1 MWVLGWNRSISAT
14 EDSAIEPLLSLAA
27 AGSEESIG
35 LIRDFAVTMAVAG
48 IALVLFRRI
57 NLPPVLGYLLAGVIV
72 GPFTFAAISFGPF
85 ADFRGPV
92 HNLQTIRVLADLG
105 LVLLLFGIGLEIG
118 WHRIRQLGFRVII
131 IGMVEMTTMFA
142 IGFELAHLLGWS
154 PVERIFLGAALSISS
169 SAILIKMLRDTDSLF
184 GMRGRLI
191 IGILLVEDFVAV
203 ILLTVLSGVATS
215 GSAGVGDIG
224 ILALKLAIFAVA
236 TLTIGA
242 LLVPRLMNYID
253 RFESDEV
260 LLITSLTLCFGMA
273 LAADQLGLSAAAG
286 AFLVGMILGDT
297 ELTERISRIMNPLRD
312 MFAALFFV
320 SLGMLLDVS
329 SIGDYLVPALII
341 SGVFIVGK
349 VVADTIG
356 TLLVGHDGET
366 ALQVG
371 TGMPQLGEFSLAM
384 VKTGVEHG
392 TVGAF
397 LSPVVTLA
405 TAVTALLYPF
415 IFRSSDMVA
424 RFIDRASPGW
434 LRQFCAVTFVWLT
447 ASRRT
452 SILGRPL
459 AGRVKD
465 SVQRIMLNTGIIAV
479 VIGLGTIALEFSH
492 QLSEWLGLSV
502 PVLGFLTGGVAL
514 ALCVPAGVAIWRNLD
529 VLTEEVMGH
538 FLPPWRTA
546 PENVTGQNLKKVIRN
561 SLLIVVLVLPAIWS
575 IPFIIH
581 LFLLGRVFAPLT
593 AVALVGITAAVAV
606 AAFQIHGTLED
617 TFRRTFLGGSHHYRY
632 DEHQLDFMGDDSH
645 LFADDGNYYE
655 QFSASDD

>member
-1 MWVLGWNRSISAT
+1 M
-14 EDSAIEPLLSLAA
+14 
-27 AGSEESIG
+27 
-35 LIRDFAVTMAVAG
+35 
-48 IALVLFRRI
+48 VLFRRI

-72 GPFTFAAISFGPF
+72 GPFTFAAISLGPF
-85 ADFRGPV
+85 ADFQGPV

-131 IGMVEMTTMFA
+131 IGLVEMSTMFA

-154 PVERIFLGAALSISS
+154 PVERIFLGAALSIKQFGNPYQDAAGYGQSVRY
-169 SAILIKMLRDTDSLF
+169 AGPADHRDTA
-184 GMRGRLI
+184 GGRLRC
-191 IGILLVEDFVAV
+191 GYLADGPLRRGH
-203 ILLTVLSGVATS
+203 LGQRRRWRHRGSGNET
-215 GSAGVGDIG
+215 GNI
-224 ILALKLAIFAVA
+224 AVA

-242 LLVPRLMNYID
+242 LLVPLLMNYID

-273 LAADQLGLSAAAG
+273 LAAYQLGLSAAAG

-329 SIGDYLVPALII
+329 SIGDYLLPALII

-349 VVADTIG
+349 VMADTIG

-415 IFRSSDMVA
+415 IFRSSDMAA
-424 RFIDRASPGW
+424 RFIGRASPGW

-447 ASRRT
+447 HR
-452 SILGRPL
+452 
-459 AGRVKD
+459 D
-465 SVQRIMLNTGIIAV
+465 
-479 VIGLGTIALEFSH
+479 
-492 QLSEWLGLSV
+492 
-502 PVLGFLTGGVAL
+502 
-514 ALCVPAGVAIWRNLD
+514 
-529 VLTEEVMGH
+529 
-538 FLPPWRTA
+538 
-546 PENVTGQNLKKVIRN
+546 
-561 SLLIVVLVLPAIWS
+561 
-575 IPFIIH
+575 
-581 LFLLGRVFAPLT
+581 APL
-593 AVALVGITAAVAV
+593 
-606 AAFQIHGTLED
+606 
-617 TFRRTFLGGSHHYRY
+617 FLGGHWLAGLKTRC
-632 DEHQLDFMGDDSH
+632 
-645 LFADDGNYYE
+645 
-655 QFSASDD
+655 SALCSIRALSRW

>member
-1 MWVLGWNRSISAT
+1 
-14 EDSAIEPLLSLAA
+14 
-27 AGSEESIG
+27 
-35 LIRDFAVTMAVAG
+35 MAVAG